1 MVRAANTRRGHAP
14 LLTLWIGDC
23 LVLEYRTMAG
33 ARGWLGKP
41 CVEPGQNMGSLM
53 DCGQVEPCMQR
64 QALNMISVNEGCMVK
79 DNLDEKD

>member
-1 MVRAANTRRGHAP
+1 
-14 LLTLWIGDC
+14 
-23 LVLEYRTMAG
+23 
-33 ARGWLGKP
+33 
-41 CVEPGQNMGSLM
+41 MGSLM